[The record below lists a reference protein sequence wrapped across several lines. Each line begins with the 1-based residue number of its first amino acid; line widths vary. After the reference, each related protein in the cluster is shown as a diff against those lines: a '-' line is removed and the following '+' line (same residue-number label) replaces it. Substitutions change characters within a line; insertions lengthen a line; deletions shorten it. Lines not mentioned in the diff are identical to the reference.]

1 MPAPFLCPPFWSE
14 RAAGVDLRPGA
25 VDGRA
30 MSEDLETAARAAAAA
45 LGAGRGTAADCTTL
59 AWHRAVSGD
68 QAGATALFERALQ
81 MNPREVEAML
91 GLAGLHRAAGRL
103 RDAALRCDAALA
115 IAPDYAEAWLERA
128 YVMAAGGVMD
138 EAKRCYGEVLAYA
151 SAQAGPRAAAHAGL
165 AAIAARDGEA
175 ETGRRHARSA
185 LASEPGHSG
194 ALAALATIELEAG
207 DAHAARY
214 LVEPAIARMPAP
226 SPERMEL
233 LHALGDACHRLRDAA
248 AAFAAYLRAKQDFAA
263 IHAAT
268 FAGRPPHRAFIDGV
282 AANLDSMDL
291 TGWPNPAPANGPPH
305 IFVLGYPRSGNTL
318 LENVLASLPGTAAIE
333 EMPTLREADIAFLA
347 ESEGLAQFAKLDEAA
362 LAPYRAAYWQRAGQA
377 LGHDATGRT
386 LVDMDP
392 LKSIRLPLIARLF
405 PAARVLL
412 VRRDP
417 RDVVWSCFRTSF
429 ALSNAAMDFTSL
441 EGAARHYDA
450 LMRLTEA
457 ALARLPLA
465 VLEVPYHRMVQDFDA
480 MTREICSFAGVEWTE
495 ELRRFDRTARARGV
509 STASARQVRRGL
521 FDGTRQWEP
530 YAEYLAP
537 VMPILQPW
545 IEKLGYAS

>member
-1 MPAPFLCPPFWSE
+1 MPAPFLCAPP
-14 RAAGVDLRPGA
+14 AGVDLAPVA
-25 VDGRA
+25 VDGWA

-59 AWHRAVSGD
+59 GWYRAVSGD
-68 QAGATALFERALQ
+68 QAGAQALFERALQ
-81 MNPREVEAML
+81 MNPREVEAMV

-115 IAPDYAEAWLERA
+115 IAPGYAEAWLERA
-128 YVMAAGGVMD
+128 FVMAAGGVMD
-138 EAKRCYGEVLAYA
+138 EAKRCYAEVLALA
-151 SAQAGPRAAAHAGL
+151 PTHAGQRAAAHAGL

-175 ETGRRHARSA
+175 EAGRHHARAA
-185 LASEPGHSG
+185 LADDPAHTG
-194 ALAALATIELEAG
+194 AITALATIELEAG
-207 DAHAARY
+207 EAQAARR
-214 LVEPAIARMPAP
+214 LVEPALARMPEP

-233 LHALGDACHRLRDAA
+233 LHALGDACNRLRDPA
-248 AAFAAYLRAKQDFAA
+248 AAFAAYARAKQDFAA
-263 IHAAT
+263 IHATT
-268 FAGRPPHRAFIDGV
+268 FAGRPPHREFIEGV
-282 AANLDSMDL
+282 AAGLAAMDL
-291 TGWPNPAPANGPPH
+291 SGWPAAAPPPPNPH

-333 EMPTLREADIAFLA
+333 EMPTLREADLAFLA
-347 ESEGLAQFAKLDEAA
+347 EPGGLPRFAALDEAA
-362 LAPYRAAYWQRAGQA
+362 LAPFRTAYWQRAGQA
-377 LGHDATGRT
+377 LGRDPAGAT

-405 PAARVLL
+405 PAAKVLL

-429 ALSNAAMDFTSL
+429 ALSNAAMDFTTL

-450 LMRLTEA
+450 LMRLTEL
-457 ALARLPLA
+457 ALTRLPVS
-465 VLEVPYHRMVQDFDA
+465 VLEVPYHRMVQDFDV
-480 MTREICSFAGVEWTE
+480 MTREICQFVGLAWTDD
-495 ELRRFDRTARARGV
+495 LRRFDRTARARGV

-530 YAEYLAP
+530 YADYLAP

-545 IEKLGYAS
+545 IAKLGYAT

>member
-1 MPAPFLCPPFWSE
+1 MAQ
-14 RAAGVDLRPGA
+14 
-25 VDGRA
+25 
-30 MSEDLETAARAAAAA
+30 DLETAARAAATA
-45 LGAGRGTAADCTTL
+45 LEAGRGTAADCTTL
-59 AWHRAVSGD
+59 GWYRAVSGD
-68 QAGATALFERALQ
+68 HAGAAALFDRALQ
-81 MNPREVEAML
+81 INPREVEAMV

-103 RDAALRCDAALA
+103 REAALRCDAA
-115 IAPDYAEAWLERA
+115 IAAAPGYAEAWLERA

-138 EAKRCYGEVLAYA
+138 EARRCYTEVLKRAPA
-151 SAQAGPRAAAHAGL
+151 NAAAHAGL

-175 ETGRRHARSA
+175 EAGRQHGRAA
-185 LASEPGHSG
+185 LAADPGNSA

-207 DAHAARY
+207 DAQAARE
-214 LVEPAIARMPAP
+214 LVEPVIARMAPP

-233 LHALGDACHRLRDAA
+233 LHTLGDACNRLRDSA
-248 AAFAAYLRAKQDFAA
+248 AAFAAYSRAKADFAA

-268 FAGRPPHRAFIDGV
+268 FAGRQSHRAFIDGV
-282 AANLDSMDL
+282 TEGLAAMNCAH
-291 TGWPNPAPANGPPH
+291 WPAPCAPASGGPRH
-305 IFVLGYPRSGNTL
+305 LFVLGYPRSGNTL

-333 EMPTLREADIAFLA
+333 EMPTLREADLAFLA
-347 ESEGLAQFAKLDEAA
+347 EPGGLARLASMDEAA
-362 LAPYRAAYWQRAGQA
+362 LESYRRAYWQRTGQA
-377 LGHDATGRT
+377 LGRDCAGLT

-429 ALSNAAMDFTSL
+429 ALSNAAMDFTTL
-441 EGAARHYDA
+441 EGAAQHYVA
-450 LMRLTEA
+450 LMRLTEM

-465 VLEVPYHRMVQDFDA
+465 VHEVHYHRMVQDFDA
-480 MTREICSFAGVEWTE
+480 TTQGICQFAGLDWTE

-530 YAEYLAP
+530 YADWLAP
-537 VMPILQPW
+537 VMPILRPW
-545 IEKLGYAS
+545 IEKLGYAD